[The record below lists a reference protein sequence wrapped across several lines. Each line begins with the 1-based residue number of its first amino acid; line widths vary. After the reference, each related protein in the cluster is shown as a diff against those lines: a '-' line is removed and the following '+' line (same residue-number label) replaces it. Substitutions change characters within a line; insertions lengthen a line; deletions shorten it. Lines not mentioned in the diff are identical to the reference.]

1 MHRLFV
7 AIELPVAVRDTLLG
21 LMGGVSGAHW
31 QTDDQL
37 HLTLRFIGEADRH
50 RAADIAAVL
59 AAVHAAPFALALS
72 GTGSFDRK
80 GWTDAIWA
88 GVAPHDRIVALNHKV
103 EQALVR
109 VGVAPE
115 TRTFLPHITLARLS
129 RSAGPATGF
138 LTSTL
143 VASAPFPVDGFALYQ
158 STLGRDGPDYTIVER
173 YRL

>member
-7 AIELPVAVRDTLLG
+7 AIELPLGVRDTLLG
-21 LMGGVSGAHW
+21 LMGGVSGARW

-37 HLTLRFIGEADRH
+37 HLTLRFIGEVDRH
-50 RAADIAAVL
+50 RAADIAAAL
-59 AAVHAAPFALALS
+59 ATVHASPFDLALS

-80 GWTDAIWA
+80 GWPDAIWA
-88 GVAPHDRIVALNHKV
+88 GVLPHDRIVALNHKV

-109 VGVAPE
+109 VGIEPE
-115 TRTFLPHITLARLS
+115 ARTYLPHVTLARLP
-129 RSAGPATGF
+129 RNAGPVTGF

-143 VASAPFPVDGFALYQ
+143 VSSAPFTVDSFALYE
-158 STLGRDGPDYTIVER
+158 SMLGRDGADYTIVER